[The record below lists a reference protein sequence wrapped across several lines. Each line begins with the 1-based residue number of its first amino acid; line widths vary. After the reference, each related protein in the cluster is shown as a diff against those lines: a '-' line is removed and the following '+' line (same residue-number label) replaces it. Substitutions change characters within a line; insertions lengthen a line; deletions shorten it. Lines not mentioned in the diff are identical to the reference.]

1 MWMDVVDLRD
11 FYSSPLGGVARRMI
25 RRRIRALWP
34 DCKDMKI
41 LGLGYTTPYLGL
53 FRSDA
58 ERTLAF
64 MPSSQGVLHWPNEN
78 RSLTT
83 LVDEA
88 DLPLDDVSVDRV
100 LIVHA
105 VECTEQLRSLLREA
119 WRVLNGSGK
128 VLIVVPN
135 RRGVWARMERTPF
148 GFGRPY
154 SPRQLNNLLRDNMF
168 TPLRSDHALFVPPSK
183 SRMILGSAPAWENIG
198 RRFFPGFAGVC
209 LIEATKQIY
218 AANTGTPA
226 RARRR
231 PIVALPSRQ
240 SWTSHHNQKILN
252 KK

>member
-11 FYSSPLGGVARRMI
+11 FYASALGGTARRMI
-25 RRRIRALWP
+25 RRRIREVWP
-34 DCKDMKI
+34 ESKGMKV
-41 LGLGYTTPYLGL
+41 LGLGYTTPYLGM
-53 FRSDA
+53 FKGDA

-64 MPSSQGVLHWPNEN
+64 MPAAQGVLHWPNEG

-88 DLPLDDVSVDRV
+88 DLPLEDLSMDRV

-105 VECTEQLRSLLREA
+105 IECSEQLRSLLREV
-119 WRVLNGSGK
+119 WRVLKGNGK

-135 RRGVWARMERTPF
+135 RGGVWARMERTPF

-154 SPRQLNNLLRDNMF
+154 SPRQLNTLLRDTMF
-168 TPLRSDHALFVPPSK
+168 TPLQAERALFVPPSR

-198 RRFFPGFAGVC
+198 HRFFPGLAGVC

-218 AANTGTPA
+218 AGNPA
-226 RARRR
+226 TAAKVKRRR
-231 PIVALPSRQ
+231 MVALPSRE
-240 SWTSHHNQKILN
+240 SWTTHQKR
-252 KK
+252 